1 MTSPL
6 MANACT
12 AAAQMPKIWAIHPK
26 KKPHIAAGLLSI
38 EEWEM
43 LSLSYSEPL

>member
-6 MANACT
+6 MANAYT
-12 AAAQMPKIWAIHPK
+12 AAARMPKIWAIHPK

-38 EEWEM
+38 EEREM